1 MNPHDLDRMKNLL
14 QRALPPLESG
24 AELRRDLWPA
34 LLKRLHAKHAAAAR
48 CGSASIDW
56 VWSGW
61 TWFDSAWFDGAL
73 AVALVALIALF
84 PASIPVLLYYL

>member
-48 CGSASIDW
+48 CGSA
-56 VWSGW
+56 
-61 TWFDSAWFDGAL
+61 
-73 AVALVALIALF
+73 
-84 PASIPVLLYYL
+84 PMQRC